1 MRNVFFGLLLLTAFS
16 CNSQPGNSDTR
27 VNADAFEKG
36 YSEEKAQ
43 VLDVRKASE
52 FKTGHL
58 KNALQ
63 ADWTNKEQFFERIK
77 YVDKDRPVYIYCLAG
92 GRSTAAAAW
101 MRENGFKKVVE
112 LNGGINSWKN
122 AGKPLEGVVEQ
133 KQMTPEEYTLSIPAD
148 KTVLVDFGAEWCPPC
163 VKMEPVLAAIKADA
177 SLKFDFIKIDAG
189 IHTDLMKVQNIEA
202 IPVFIVYKNGKETWR
217 KQGIVS
223 QEELTAQ
230 LK

>member
-1 MRNVFFGLLLLTAFS
+1 MRNVFFGLLLLTAIS
-16 CNSQPGNSDTR
+16 CNSQTGNSDTR
-27 VNADAFEKG
+27 VNAEAFEKG
-36 YSEEKAQ
+36 LSEEKAQ

-77 YVDKDRPVYIYCLAG
+77 YVDKDRPVYIYCLVG
-92 GRSTAAAAW
+92 GRSNAAAAW

-112 LNGGINSWKN
+112 LSGGINSWKN

-133 KQMTPEEYTLSIPAD
+133 KQMTPDEYAMSIPAD

>member
-1 MRNVFFGLLLLTAFS
+1 MRNVFFSLLLLTAFS
-16 CNSQPGNSDTR
+16 CNSQTGNSDTR

-36 YSEEKAQ
+36 LSEEKAQ

-63 ADWTNKEQFFERIK
+63 ADWTNKDQFFERVK
-77 YVDKDRPVYIYCLAG
+77 YVDKDRPVYIYCLVG
-92 GRSTAAAAW
+92 GRSSAAASW

-112 LNGGINSWKN
+112 LSGGINAWKN
-122 AGKPLEGVVEQ
+122 AGKQLEGVVEQ
-133 KQMTPEEYTLSIPAD
+133 KQMTPDEFALSIPAD

-189 IHTDLMKVQNIEA
+189 IHTELMKVQQIEA

>member
-1 MRNVFFGLLLLTAFS
+1 MRNVFFGLLLLTTIS

-36 YSEEKAQ
+36 VSEEKAQ

-58 KNALQ
+58 KSALQ
-63 ADWTNKEQFFERIK
+63 ADWTNKDQFFERIK
-77 YVDKDRPVYIYCLAG
+77 YVDKDRPVYIYCLVG
-92 GRSTAAAAW
+92 GRSNAAAAW

-112 LNGGINSWKN
+112 LSGGINAWKN

-133 KQMTPEEYTLSIPAD
+133 KQMTAEEYALSIPAD

-189 IHTDLMKVQNIEA
+189 IHTDLMKVQQIEA

-223 QEELTAQ
+223 QEELAAQ

>member
-1 MRNVFFGLLLLTAFS
+1 MRNVFFSLLLLTAFS
-16 CNSQPGNSDTR
+16 CNSQTGNSENR

-36 YSEEKAQ
+36 LSEEKAQ

-52 FKTGHL
+52 YKTGHL
-58 KNALQ
+58 KSALQ
-63 ADWTNKEQFFERIK
+63 ADWTNKDQFFERIK
-77 YVDKDRPVYIYCLAG
+77 YVDKDRPVYIYCLVG
-92 GRSTAAAAW
+92 GRSNAAAAW

-112 LNGGINSWKN
+112 LSGGINAWKN

-133 KQMTPEEYTLSIPAD
+133 KQMTPEEYALSIPAD

-177 SLKFDFIKIDAG
+177 TLKFDFIKIDAG

-202 IPVFIVYKNGKETWR
+202 IPVFIIYKNGKETWR

-223 QEELTAQ
+223 QEELAVQ